1 MLHDTACSDQPLKSR
16 TYSLNSPQ
24 PFRFPQKA
32 PEKLALPPSKNTP
45 SNDKAAQ
52 RVAAEQEVFLREVDD
67 AVRQDELESFFTRYG
82 KPLLALIIVALLA
95 FGAYLFWEHRQ
106 KQQHE
111 QDAETFV
118 QALDSVKRGNLDD
131 AKSKLQSLAEGSE
144 GSAAAAR
151 LMLAGAALEQNR
163 KADAL
168 TLYGEVAKDE
178 KAPQPLRDLATIR
191 EVGANFDAMKPQDVV
206 DRLKPY
212 AAPGNPWFGVAGEL
226 VGMAYLKM
234 NRKDQAAPLFAAI
247 AKDESANP
255 GLRSR
260 SRQLAAVLGADP
272 LEDIVD
278 AKGEPFGKDG
288 KAALTQQ
295 EDGAVEAAGE

>member
-1 MLHDTACSDQPLKSR
+1 M
-16 TYSLNSPQ
+16 
-24 PFRFPQKA
+24 
-32 PEKLALPPSKNTP
+32 
-45 SNDKAAQ
+45 
-52 RVAAEQEVFLREVDD
+52 FLREVDE
-67 AVRQDELESFFTRYG
+67 AVRQDELEGFFTRYG
-82 KPLLALIIVALLA
+82 KPLLALIVVGLIA
-95 FGAYLFWEHRQ
+95 FGGYLYWDHRQ
-106 KQQHE
+106 SQQHE
-111 QDAETFV
+111 RDAETFI

-131 AKSKLQSLAEGSE
+131 SRSKLQSLADEGSA

-151 LMLAGAALEQNR
+151 LMLAGVALEQNR

-168 TLYGEVAKDE
+168 KLYGEVAKDD

-212 AAPGNPWFGVAGEL
+212 AAPGNPWFGVAGEM

-234 NRKDQAAPLFAAI
+234 DRKDQAAPLFAAI
-247 AKDESANP
+247 AKDEGVDP

-272 LEDIVD
+272 LEDVVD
-278 AKGEPFGKDG
+278 AKGEPFGKV
-288 KAALTQQ
+288 KAAAAEQ